1 MAAKAAPVRSDVALH
16 FSVCPAVQ
24 AVCYSRRSVLGR
36 HYA

>member
-1 MAAKAAPVRSDVALH
+1 MAVKVAPVRSDVALH

-24 AVCYSRRSVLGR
+24 AVCYSRRSVPER

>member
-24 AVCYSRRSVLGR
+24 TVCYSRRSVPER